1 MASIYVFKK
10 NSNGKLIF
18 SKDKN
23 LNTSIKSKETLT
35 YIGEMNPDTVML
47 YNSNKDNCNV
57 VLIKRDIVFTY
68 DKARKMCINCNEM
81 NPSIHIYIVNSR
93 GIGFSNGS
101 LIFSIE
107 KNPNFPIKSNETVT
121 YIGEMNPGK
130 VMLYD
135 IISNEDLT
143 GFNYFEVCDN
153 FVFEEK
159 DIVVTYDE
167 ACKNV

>member
-1 MASIYVFKK
+1 MKSIHVYVT
-10 NSNGKLIF
+10 SNGKLIF
-18 SKDKN
+18 SEDKN
-23 LNTSIKSKETLT
+23 LNTSIKNNETLT
-35 YIGEMNPDTVML
+35 YIGEMNPGTVML
-47 YNSNKDNCNV
+47 SNKDNCNFV
-57 VLIKRDIVFTY
+57 FEKKDIVVTY
-68 DKARKMCINCNEM
+68 DKACKMCINCNEM
-81 NPSIHIYIVNSR
+81 NPSIYIYIVNSR
-93 GIGFSNGS
+93 GIGFSNGR